1 MANKTKPQVLS
12 YNDIA
17 LRLNRVS
24 AKIHNGFWDAPALG
38 ADAVTQK
45 ELIAQRD
52 ALQKQLDEATPKGQ
66 YTAQQAHDAGQ
77 KIVQIREQ
85 RDALIAK
92 GAKTTDPAIQNLA
105 NEYNQQNA
113 IYNQFNNDQ
122 TAIDKIK
129 SDSQIYVKSQ
139 NTQLSANDKAASEA
153 ELNKT
158 QLTDLQNKR
167 AMAATFGED
176 TSGLDSQIAALQP
189 KSSPLNPEQQNQNA
203 NGSAQTL
210 NPTVATPTVGGK
222 GGGSQGG
229 VGSGSNGN
237 KTLPPAA
244 SKAVTQAQAFQN
256 FKDAYPQEAALI
268 ASDPGLTQVFNQA
281 MSAPGGA
288 WAVPKF
294 QAAYEQSAY
303 YQNHAPSYMSA
314 EQARVGDH
322 AGYVDAYN
330 NMYKDVV
337 SWARDAGIQ
346 LDPSVLGGA
355 LPTTNLQKGV
365 SAAHAYDPKN
375 PTLIDDLLHKYWDS
389 GTQHQADITRYLAT
403 KQSLNPT
410 GGYQAIGGQEFT
422 DAQNLKAY
430 YASMGQNPASVNGKI
445 NPNDPTG
452 DIYFANLAHSI
463 AAGTTT
469 AQGEQDKALTS
480 AKSMFPTYASALDAG
495 QTVQGLASPYI
506 NSLSSLLE
514 TNPNAV
520 DLSQSSGDAQK
531 IKNAMGAGLGQTP
544 MSLTDF
550 ETSVRQDPRWGQ
562 TLNAQNSVE
571 SIGHKILTDFGV
583 TS

>member
-1 MANKTKPQVLS
+1 MANKKPAIDPNKPLPTNASIDDQVNYWSARVAEVGTGTRGRLAKQS
-12 YNDIA
+12 LHLA
-17 LRLNRVS
+17 LQAQAVEQKAKDAANPVLNGTGGGTTVPQDYAAQNR
-24 AKIHNGFWDAPALG
+24 
-38 ADAVTQK
+38 ADAFVSPEVTNQVPVVTPPK
-45 ELIAQRD
+45 VV
-52 ALQKQLDEATPKGQ
+52 TPKV
-66 YTAQQAHDAGQ
+66 TPL
-77 KIVQIREQ
+77 KVVV
-85 RDALIAK
+85 
-92 GAKTTDPAIQNLA
+92 P
-105 NEYNQQNA
+105 
-113 IYNQFNNDQ
+113 
-122 TAIDKIK
+122 
-129 SDSQIYVKSQ
+129 
-139 NTQLSANDKAASEA
+139 
-153 ELNKT
+153 
-158 QLTDLQNKR
+158 
-167 AMAATFGED
+167 
-176 TSGLDSQIAALQP
+176 P
-189 KSSPLNPEQQNQNA
+189 KN
-203 NGSAQTL
+203 
-210 NPTVATPTVGGK
+210 
-222 GGGSQGG
+222 
-229 VGSGSNGN
+229 
-237 KTLPPAA
+237 LPPAA

-365 SAAHAYDPKN
+365 STAHAYDPKN

-389 GTQHQADITRYLAT
+389 GAQHQADITRYLAT

-480 AKSMFPTYASALDAG
+480 AKAMFPTYASALNDGSA
-495 QTVQGLASPYI
+495 TVQSLASPYI

-514 TNPNAV
+514 TNPNGI